1 MIYGNINSPM
11 YEDQAAVLPPLL
23 REVLRFLKE
32 TDLAAHEPGVFDLE
46 LLGEKLILQV
56 LDLKTSPREALRPEI
71 HIRNVDVQ
79 FLASGGPE
87 WAGFDALGRK
97 ERAVSENL
105 LDTPRD
111 ILFYEDPGDQTEG
124 RLYMEPGSYV
134 MYFPWDVHI
143 PAVAQDGIARPIRK
157 IVVKVP
163 VKALTACVMTPR
175 EPQKSIMIP
184 AMTTMEMK
192 YGNELTVVIVLRN
205 FLPVISLSSSA
216 KMIVSGNSMTS
227 CRRLMARVF
236 FRTLPKKTEPKKSA
250 KF

>member
-11 YEDQAAVLPPLL
+11 YEDQAAVLPLLL

-124 RLYMEPGSYV
+124 RLYMVPGSYV

-163 VKALTACVMTPR
+163 VKALT
-175 EPQKSIMIP
+175 
-184 AMTTMEMK
+184 
-192 YGNELTVVIVLRN
+192 GNR
-205 FLPVISLSSSA
+205 S
-216 KMIVSGNSMTS
+216 
-227 CRRLMARVF
+227 
-236 FRTLPKKTEPKKSA
+236 
-250 KF
+250 

>member
-1 MIYGNINSPM
+1 MNKRIENRRVRM
-11 YEDQAAVLPPLL
+11 TKRLMKDAL
-23 REVLRFLKE
+23 
-32 TDLAAHEPGVFDLE
+32 LE

-124 RLYMEPGSYV
+124 RLYMVPGSYV

-143 PAVAQDGIARPIRK
+143 PAVAQDGIAQPIRK

-163 VKALTACVMTPR
+163 VKALT
-175 EPQKSIMIP
+175 
-184 AMTTMEMK
+184 
-192 YGNELTVVIVLRN
+192 GNR
-205 FLPVISLSSSA
+205 S
-216 KMIVSGNSMTS
+216 
-227 CRRLMARVF
+227 
-236 FRTLPKKTEPKKSA
+236 
-250 KF
+250 